1 MTEQSTQTERAML
14 IEAQQQGGVST
25 VKTYLRLS
33 GPGWLQSAITLGGGS
48 LSGALFLGVL
58 GGTEMLWLQLMAII
72 MGVVM
77 LSAISY
83 VTLSTGERPFP
94 LINKHI
100 NPVLG
105 WGWLLAT
112 ITANMIWCMPQ
123 FGLCFEALEKN
134 LIGFGNTEAYLA
146 ATKNGD
152 QMYAYKIGISA
163 AFLILASGLVY
174 LNSQRGIAAKVFD
187 WALKIM
193 VGIVVISF
201 FGVVVTLTVQGELA
215 WGAILSGFIPDLTQ
229 WTTPTGAVAE
239 NISGFSGNI
248 ASFWNGRV
256 VQSQRD
262 VMIGAA
268 ATAVGINMT
277 FLLPY
282 SMLARKWDKPFRG
295 LARFDLAT
303 GMAIPYVLVTS
314 CVVIASAA
322 MFHGKMDSKFGSP
335 ELSVMK
341 ESPLYGD
348 GSKILIT
355 RLEAIVSSQEFTLA
369 GTPTVGETWTISLK
383 LEDAQKT
390 VFATATHKVVVGDTV
405 TKIAA
410 DWSTQLASDPDIH
423 TLVTNA
429 RIAIHFLDGEAFT
442 VELSHAADVDD
453 DGIIPPNPNNGP
465 LVQAND
471 DGGTKMDYSVKS
483 LPEKDKEKMIADLPI
498 EEKEVAAS
506 LVKRN
511 AFQLSESLAPLLGAT
526 MANMIFGIGV
536 LGMGFSSIIILMLI
550 NGYAFCELL
559 GKKQGGAPHIVGCLI
574 AGLIGASWWLFW
586 DGGAKMWLAILVSAF
601 GMMLLPIA
609 YVTFMLMMNSKKILG
624 EDKPQGISLIAWN
637 AVMGISVLGAV
648 AAALTAII
656 DKGSHPIA
664 GPVVITIGVVFVIL
678 TIGGFVFKSVRKE
691 ASE

>member
-25 VKTYLRLS
+25 AKTYLRLS

-123 FGLCFEALEKN
+123 FGLCYEALEKN

-146 ATKNGD
+146 AAKNGD
-152 QMYAYKIGISA
+152 QMYGYKIGISA

-174 LNSQRGIAAKVFD
+174 LNSQRGKAAKIFD
-187 WALKIM
+187 WVLKIM
-193 VGIVVISF
+193 VGIVVLSF
-201 FGVVVTLTVQGELA
+201 FGVVLALTIKGDLV
-215 WGAILSGFIPDLTQ
+215 WSAILAGFVPDLTQ

-303 GMAIPYVLVTS
+303 GMAIPYILVTS

-322 MFHGKMDSKFGSP
+322 IFHGKMDSNFGST

-341 ESPLYGD
+341 ESPLYND
-348 GSKILIT
+348 GSKILIA
-355 RLEAIVSSQEFTLA
+355 RLEA
-369 GTPTVGETWTISLK
+369 
-383 LEDAQKT
+383 
-390 VFATATHKVVVGDTV
+390 
-405 TKIAA
+405 
-410 DWSTQLASDPDIH
+410 
-423 TLVTNA
+423 TN
-429 RIAIHFLDGEAFT
+429 
-442 VELSHAADVDD
+442 
-453 DGIIPPNPNNGP
+453 DGI
-465 LVQAND
+465 
-471 DGGTKMDYSVKS
+471 KS
-483 LPEKDKEKMIADLPI
+483 LPANDKEKMIADLPI

-574 AGLIGASWWLFW
+574 AGLLGASWWLFW
-586 DGGAKMWLAILVSAF
+586 DGDAKMWLAILVSAF

-664 GPVVITIGVVFVIL
+664 GPVVITIGVVFVVL

-691 ASE
+691 TSE